1 MGFGGISIWQILI
14 ILAIVLVIFGG
25 TKRLKNLGPDLG
37 NALKGFKKAIDVLDK
52 KEDSDNK
59 YPLYFLRMFDI
70 GILELF
76 LVLVIGLVVLGPER
90 LPEVVKSVTR
100 SMKWIKKTIT
110 STKEEVSKN
119 IGLDV
124 VYQDLR
130 NEEILKKSE
139 TDGLQNKEE

>member
-1 MGFGGISIWQILI
+1 
-14 ILAIVLVIFGG
+14 
-25 TKRLKNLGPDLG
+25 
-37 NALKGFKKAIDVLDK
+37 
-52 KEDSDNK
+52 
-59 YPLYFLRMFDI
+59 MFDI

-76 LVLVIGLVVLGPER
+76 LVLVIGLVILGPER

-100 SMKWIKKTIT
+100 SIKWIKKTIT

-119 IGLDV
+119 IGLDE

-139 TDGLQNKEE
+139 TDGHQNKEE

>member
-1 MGFGGISIWQILI
+1 
-14 ILAIVLVIFGG
+14 
-25 TKRLKNLGPDLG
+25 
-37 NALKGFKKAIDVLDK
+37 
-52 KEDSDNK
+52 
-59 YPLYFLRMFDI
+59 MFDI

-119 IGLDV
+119 IGLDE

-139 TDGLQNKEE
+139 TDGHQNKEEKA

>member
-1 MGFGGISIWQILI
+1 
-14 ILAIVLVIFGG
+14 
-25 TKRLKNLGPDLG
+25 
-37 NALKGFKKAIDVLDK
+37 
-52 KEDSDNK
+52 
-59 YPLYFLRMFDI
+59 MFDI

-119 IGLDV
+119 IGLDE

-139 TDGLQNKEE
+139 TDGHQNKEE

>member
-1 MGFGGISIWQILI
+1 
-14 ILAIVLVIFGG
+14 
-25 TKRLKNLGPDLG
+25 
-37 NALKGFKKAIDVLDK
+37 
-52 KEDSDNK
+52 
-59 YPLYFLRMFDI
+59 MFDI

-76 LVLVIGLVVLGPER
+76 LILLIGLVVLGPER

-119 IGLDV
+119 IGLDE

-139 TDGLQNKEE
+139 TDGHQNKEE

>member
-1 MGFGGISIWQILI
+1 
-14 ILAIVLVIFGG
+14 
-25 TKRLKNLGPDLG
+25 
-37 NALKGFKKAIDVLDK
+37 
-52 KEDSDNK
+52 
-59 YPLYFLRMFDI
+59 MFDI

-100 SMKWIKKTIT
+100 SMKWLKKTIT

-119 IGLDV
+119 IGLDE
-124 VYQDLR
+124 VYRDLR

-139 TDGLQNKEE
+139 TDGHQNKEE

>member
-1 MGFGGISIWQILI
+1 
-14 ILAIVLVIFGG
+14 
-25 TKRLKNLGPDLG
+25 
-37 NALKGFKKAIDVLDK
+37 
-52 KEDSDNK
+52 
-59 YPLYFLRMFDI
+59 MFDI

-110 STKEEVSKN
+110 STKEEISKN
-119 IGLDV
+119 IGLDE

-139 TDGLQNKEE
+139 TDGHQNKEK

>member
-1 MGFGGISIWQILI
+1 
-14 ILAIVLVIFGG
+14 
-25 TKRLKNLGPDLG
+25 
-37 NALKGFKKAIDVLDK
+37 
-52 KEDSDNK
+52 
-59 YPLYFLRMFDI
+59 MFDI

-119 IGLDV
+119 IGLDEI
-124 VYQDLR
+124 YQDLR

-139 TDGLQNKEE
+139 TAGHQNKEE

>member
-1 MGFGGISIWQILI
+1 
-14 ILAIVLVIFGG
+14 
-25 TKRLKNLGPDLG
+25 
-37 NALKGFKKAIDVLDK
+37 
-52 KEDSDNK
+52 
-59 YPLYFLRMFDI
+59 MFDI

-100 SMKWIKKTIT
+100 SMKWLKKTIT

-119 IGLDV
+119 IGLDE

-139 TDGLQNKEE
+139 TDGHQNKEE

>member
-1 MGFGGISIWQILI
+1 
-14 ILAIVLVIFGG
+14 
-25 TKRLKNLGPDLG
+25 
-37 NALKGFKKAIDVLDK
+37 
-52 KEDSDNK
+52 
-59 YPLYFLRMFDI
+59 MFDI

-76 LVLVIGLVVLGPER
+76 LVLLIGLVVLGPER

-119 IGLDV
+119 IGLDE

-139 TDGLQNKEE
+139 TDGHQNKEE

>member
-1 MGFGGISIWQILI
+1 
-14 ILAIVLVIFGG
+14 
-25 TKRLKNLGPDLG
+25 
-37 NALKGFKKAIDVLDK
+37 
-52 KEDSDNK
+52 
-59 YPLYFLRMFDI
+59 MFDL

-76 LVLVIGLVVLGPER
+76 LVLVLGLVVLGPGR

-119 IGLDV
+119 IGLDE

-139 TDGLQNKEE
+139 TDGHQNKEE

>member
-1 MGFGGISIWQILI
+1 
-14 ILAIVLVIFGG
+14 
-25 TKRLKNLGPDLG
+25 
-37 NALKGFKKAIDVLDK
+37 
-52 KEDSDNK
+52 
-59 YPLYFLRMFDI
+59 MFDI

-76 LVLVIGLVVLGPER
+76 LVFVIGLVVLGPER

-119 IGLDV
+119 IGLDE

-130 NEEILKKSE
+130 NEEILKKSK
-139 TDGLQNKEE
+139 TDGHQNKEE

>member
-1 MGFGGISIWQILI
+1 
-14 ILAIVLVIFGG
+14 
-25 TKRLKNLGPDLG
+25 
-37 NALKGFKKAIDVLDK
+37 
-52 KEDSDNK
+52 
-59 YPLYFLRMFDI
+59 MFDI

-119 IGLDV
+119 IGLDE
-124 VYQDLR
+124 VYRDLR

-139 TDGLQNKEE
+139 TDGHQNKEE

>member
-1 MGFGGISIWQILI
+1 
-14 ILAIVLVIFGG
+14 
-25 TKRLKNLGPDLG
+25 
-37 NALKGFKKAIDVLDK
+37 
-52 KEDSDNK
+52 
-59 YPLYFLRMFDI
+59 MFDI

-76 LVLVIGLVVLGPER
+76 LVLLIGLVVLGPER

-119 IGLDV
+119 IGLDEI
-124 VYQDLR
+124 YQDLR

-139 TDGLQNKEE
+139 TDGRHNKKE

>member
-1 MGFGGISIWQILI
+1 
-14 ILAIVLVIFGG
+14 
-25 TKRLKNLGPDLG
+25 
-37 NALKGFKKAIDVLDK
+37 
-52 KEDSDNK
+52 
-59 YPLYFLRMFDI
+59 MFDI

-119 IGLDV
+119 IGLDEI
-124 VYQDLR
+124 YQDLR
-130 NEEILKKSE
+130 NEEILKRSE
-139 TDGLQNKEE
+139 TDGHQNKKE

>member
-1 MGFGGISIWQILI
+1 
-14 ILAIVLVIFGG
+14 
-25 TKRLKNLGPDLG
+25 
-37 NALKGFKKAIDVLDK
+37 
-52 KEDSDNK
+52 
-59 YPLYFLRMFDI
+59 MFDI

-110 STKEEVSKN
+110 STKEEVLKN
-119 IGLDV
+119 IGLDE

-139 TDGLQNKEE
+139 TDGHQNKEE

>member
-1 MGFGGISIWQILI
+1 
-14 ILAIVLVIFGG
+14 
-25 TKRLKNLGPDLG
+25 
-37 NALKGFKKAIDVLDK
+37 
-52 KEDSDNK
+52 
-59 YPLYFLRMFDI
+59 MFDL

-76 LVLVIGLVVLGPER
+76 LVLVLGLLVLGPGR

-119 IGLDV
+119 IGLDE

-139 TDGLQNKEE
+139 TDGHQNKEE

>member
-1 MGFGGISIWQILI
+1 
-14 ILAIVLVIFGG
+14 
-25 TKRLKNLGPDLG
+25 
-37 NALKGFKKAIDVLDK
+37 
-52 KEDSDNK
+52 
-59 YPLYFLRMFDI
+59 MFDI
-70 GILELF
+70 GVLELF

-119 IGLDV
+119 IGLDE

-139 TDGLQNKEE
+139 TDGHQNKEE

>member
-1 MGFGGISIWQILI
+1 
-14 ILAIVLVIFGG
+14 
-25 TKRLKNLGPDLG
+25 
-37 NALKGFKKAIDVLDK
+37 
-52 KEDSDNK
+52 
-59 YPLYFLRMFDI
+59 MFDI

-119 IGLDV
+119 IGLDEI
-124 VYQDLR
+124 YQDLR

-139 TDGLQNKEE
+139 TDGHQNKEE